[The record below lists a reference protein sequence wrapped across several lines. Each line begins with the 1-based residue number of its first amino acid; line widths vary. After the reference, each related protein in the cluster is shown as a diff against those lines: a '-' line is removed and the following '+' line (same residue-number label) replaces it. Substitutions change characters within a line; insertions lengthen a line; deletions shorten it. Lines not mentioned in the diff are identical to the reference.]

1 MTADST
7 AGSSSERA
15 DTERAVIP
23 TLADYPH
30 HMALQTRWMD
40 NDIYGH
46 VNNVTYYSYFDT
58 VANAWM
64 VAHGLDIQD
73 GPVIGVVAESTCRYH
88 REIAFPDALML
99 GLRIDK
105 LGNRAVT
112 WGIGIFREGESQA
125 VAHGTFVHV
134 FVGRDDRRPVV
145 PPEPLATALKELAEA
160 SGRGSDPGR
169 VTGR

>member
-1 MTADST
+1 MSGPQGTPPARPEPP
-7 AGSSSERA
+7 A
-15 DTERAVIP
+15 
-23 TLADYPH
+23 LADYPH

-64 VAHGLDIQD
+64 VEHGLDIQG
-73 GPVIGVVAESTCRYH
+73 GPVIGVVAESACHYH
-88 REIAFPDALML
+88 REIAFPDALTL
-99 GLRIDK
+99 GLRVDR

-112 WGIGIFREGESQA
+112 WGIGIFRAEDGAAAGA

-145 PPEPLATALKELAEA
+145 PPEPLRSALAELSA
-160 SGRGSDPGR
+160 LTAR
-169 VTGR
+169 